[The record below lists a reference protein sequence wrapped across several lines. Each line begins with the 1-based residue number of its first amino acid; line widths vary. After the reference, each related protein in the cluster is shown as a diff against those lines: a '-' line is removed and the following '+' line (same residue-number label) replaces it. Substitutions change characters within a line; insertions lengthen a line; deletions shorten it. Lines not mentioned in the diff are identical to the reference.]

1 MEFIFAERID
11 EIFRETIPS
20 FLDHLLPSVEEVQPV
35 GGAS

>member
-20 FLDHLLPSVEEVQPV
+20 ILDRLAPSEKEVQPV
-35 GGAS
+35 G